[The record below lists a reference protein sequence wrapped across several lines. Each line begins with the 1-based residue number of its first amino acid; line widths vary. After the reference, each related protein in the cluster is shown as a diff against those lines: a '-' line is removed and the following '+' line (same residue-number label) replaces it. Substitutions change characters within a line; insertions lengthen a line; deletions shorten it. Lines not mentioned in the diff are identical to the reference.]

1 MNDTTTIPTG
11 VLSATHGSGLLL
23 LSSDGDGEEYR
34 PRHAKPAPAPTRYD
48 DRLVALAAL
57 AASI

>member
-11 VLSATHGSGLLL
+11 ALSAHHGSGLVLL
-23 LSSDGDGEEYR
+23 TADGDSDEYR
-34 PRHAKPAPAPTRYD
+34 PRHAKPAPSPTRYD

-57 AASI
+57 VGSL